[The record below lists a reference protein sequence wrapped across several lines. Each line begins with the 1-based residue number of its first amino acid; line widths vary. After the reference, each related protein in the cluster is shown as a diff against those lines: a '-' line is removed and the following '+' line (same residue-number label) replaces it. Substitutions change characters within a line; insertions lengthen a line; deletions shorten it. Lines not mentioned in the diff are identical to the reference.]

1 MAELLNNKILR
12 ALPVHELV
20 PYLLHVHKHNSKSKS
35 RAPACAQ
42 FERGWLLHVKSRDR
56 FAEINVPVKATKK
69 IFKRLYSCVSR

>member
-20 PYLLHVHKHNSKSKS
+20 PYPLHVHKHNSKSKS

-42 FERGWLLHVKSRDR
+42 FERG
-56 FAEINVPVKATKK
+56 
-69 IFKRLYSCVSR
+69 

>member
-1 MAELLNNKILR
+1 MMAELLNNKILR

-42 FERGWLLHVKSRDR
+42 FERG
-56 FAEINVPVKATKK
+56 
-69 IFKRLYSCVSR
+69 